1 MEVTQAS
8 HIAFGAQR
16 GSGGVTLEEIAMR
29 VLVAYATRSGGTR
42 GIAERIAERLRTDGH
57 EADVASVADALGVPT
72 YGAYIVGS
80 AVYLGRWEKDAV
92 AFVEANAE
100 LLAHR
105 PTWLFS
111 SGPLGTDPMTASGY
125 DKRETA
131 VSAEMLTALT
141 DAAHPRGH
149 RVFGGVLEPDR
160 LSLGPRLMRILPAG
174 RRLLEEG
181 DFRDWAEIEAWTDEI
196 ASELAQTKVPVAR

>member
-1 MEVTQAS
+1 
-8 HIAFGAQR
+8 
-16 GSGGVTLEEIAMR
+16 MR
-29 VLVAYATRSGGTR
+29 VLVAYATRTGGTR

-57 EADVASVADALGVPT
+57 EADVASVVDAIGIPIYEAFV
-72 YGAYIVGS
+72 IGS

-92 AFVEANAE
+92 AFVQANAAM
-100 LLAHR
+100 LAQH

-131 VSAEMLTALT
+131 VSADVLATLTE
-141 DAAHPRGH
+141 AAHPRGH
-149 RVFGGVLEPDR
+149 RVFGGLLMPDR

-174 RRLLEEG
+174 RRLLAEG

-196 ASELAQTKVPVAR
+196 ARDLAQAKVPVAS

>member
-1 MEVTQAS
+1 
-8 HIAFGAQR
+8 
-16 GSGGVTLEEIAMR
+16 MR

-42 GIAERIAERLRTDGH
+42 EIAERIAERLHTAGH
-57 EADVASVADALGVPT
+57 EADVASAAEAIGVPT
-72 YGAYIVGS
+72 YEAYVIGS
-80 AVYLGRWEKDAV
+80 AVYLGQWQKDVV
-92 AFVEANAE
+92 AFVQANAA
-100 LLAHR
+100 LLARR

-111 SGPLGTDPMTASGY
+111 SGPLGKDPMTASGY

-131 VSAEMLTALT
+131 VSADVMATLT

-160 LSLGPRLMRILPAG
+160 LGIGPRLMRILPAG

-196 ASELAQTKVPVAR
+196 ASELAHAKVPAGR

>member
-1 MEVTQAS
+1 
-8 HIAFGAQR
+8 
-16 GSGGVTLEEIAMR
+16 MR
-29 VLVAYATRSGGTR
+29 ILVAYATRSGGTR
-42 GIAERIAERLRTDGH
+42 EIAGRIADRLRTDGH
-57 EADVASVADALGVPT
+57 EADVASVAGALGVPT
-72 YGAYIVGS
+72 YEAYVVGS

-92 AFVEANAE
+92 AFVHANAA

-125 DKRETA
+125 DKRDTA
-131 VSAEMLTALT
+131 VSADLLANLTET
-141 DAAHPRGH
+141 VHPRGH
-149 RVFGGVLEPDR
+149 RVFGGLLVPDR

-174 RRLLEEG
+174 RRLLAEG

-196 ASELAQTKVPVAR
+196 AGELAQAKVS